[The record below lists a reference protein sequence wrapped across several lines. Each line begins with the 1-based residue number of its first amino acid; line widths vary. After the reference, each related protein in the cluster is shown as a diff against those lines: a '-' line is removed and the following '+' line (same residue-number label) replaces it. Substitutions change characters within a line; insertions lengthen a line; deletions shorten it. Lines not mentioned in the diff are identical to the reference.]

1 MVISDKTADKDQQL
15 LISKIYELGFE
26 VGYKNHSE
34 IGWVLREYNQLISEE
49 QKLGISAPENYYND
63 GKIKGKASRD
73 KGISESSGKIV
84 QQEAGASR
92 TPGAAANT
100 DNPVD
105 ESEEENFLKRPSFGD
120 LPRLVKKM
128 NMVEL
133 PRFLHGFK
141 LFQK

>member
-1 MVISDKTADKDQQL
+1 LKVISGKIMDKEQL
-15 LISKIYELGFE
+15 INKIYELGFE

-34 IGWVLREYNQLISEE
+34 IGWVLREYNQLISEA
-49 QKLGISAPENYYND
+49 QKLGIPAPENYYNN
-63 GKIKGKASRD
+63 GKIKGRASRD
-73 KGISESSGKIV
+73 KGITESSGKIV

-92 TPGAAANT
+92 KPGAAADFDT
-100 DNPVD
+100 PRD
-105 ESEEENFLKRPSFGD
+105 EGEEENLLKRPSFGD

-133 PRFLHGFK
+133 PRFLQGFK

>member
-1 MVISDKTADKDQQL
+1 M
-15 LISKIYELGFE
+15 
-26 VGYKNHSE
+26 
-34 IGWVLREYNQLISEE
+34 LREYNQLISEA
-49 QKLGISAPENYYND
+49 QKLGIQTPESYYNN
-63 GKIKGKASRD
+63 GKVKGRASRD
-73 KGISESSGKIV
+73 KGITESSGKKA

-92 TPGAAANT
+92 TPGAAADLDT
-100 DNPVD
+100 PRD

-133 PRFLHGFK
+133 PRFLQGFK